1 MKAEARRRL
10 MLLGALVVGGSALGV
25 IASGALDDNLVYFWT
40 PSELQENSD
49 KAQNVVVRLGGQVKP
64 ESKNWD
70 PDARHLEF
78 VMTDGDTEV
87 AVEFNGDLP
96 EMFREGVG
104 VVVEGTMGSDGVFRI
119 SKEHHGVIIVVDWI
133 VHSGISRSQTSFE
146 NHDLSGIPGF
156 NDGHSVNGAGLICQ
170 GARVHNVVCPHH
182 QT

>member
-1 MKAEARRRL
+1 MRAESRRRL
-10 MLLGALVVGGSALGV
+10 MLLGALVVGGGALGV

-104 VVVEGTMGSDGVFRI
+104 VVVEGTMGSDGVFR
-119 SKEHHGVIIVVDWI
+119 SEVLLVK
-133 VHSGISRSQTSFE
+133 
-146 NHDLSGIPGF
+146 HDNEYQKPEEGETDPEMLKSA
-156 NDGHSVNGAGLICQ
+156 NTLEAGS
-170 GARVHNVVCPHH
+170 
-182 QT
+182 

>member
-1 MKAEARRRL
+1 MKAEARRRW

-104 VVVEGTMGSDGVFRI
+104 VVVEGTMGSDGVFR
-119 SKEHHGVIIVVDWI
+119 SEVLLVK
-133 VHSGISRSQTSFE
+133 
-146 NHDLSGIPGF
+146 HDNEYQKPEEGETDPEMLKSA
-156 NDGHSVNGAGLICQ
+156 NTLEAGS
-170 GARVHNVVCPHH
+170 
-182 QT
+182 